1 MSILREIAAQRSAL
15 ILLATM
21 AAFVLRGL
29 VYASIG
35 SWLPALL
42 AAAGLIMLARGWFAG
57 ACWWRTA
64 VRLWALW
71 LILYALVRIALAISI
86 KLTGIDSVQAIESTG
101 PWYYVTSILYLLAGV
116 LLWRAPFPASRIAR
130 ARHAR

>member
-1 MSILREIAAQRSAL
+1 MSILRGIGSQRSAL

-42 AAAGLIMLARGWFAG
+42 ASAGLIMLALGWFAG
-57 ACWWRTA
+57 ARWWKTA
-64 VRLWALW
+64 VRLWAFW
-71 LILYALVRIALAISI
+71 LIVYALVRIALAVSI

-116 LLWRAPFPASRIAR
+116 LLWRAPVPASRIAR
-130 ARHAR
+130 ARH